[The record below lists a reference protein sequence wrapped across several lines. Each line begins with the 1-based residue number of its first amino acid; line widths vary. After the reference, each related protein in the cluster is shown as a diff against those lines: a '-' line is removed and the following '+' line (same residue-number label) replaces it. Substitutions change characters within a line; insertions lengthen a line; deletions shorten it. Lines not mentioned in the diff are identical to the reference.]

1 MRVTHRSHKREGTK
15 ESRGEQES
23 KKRVTLRARKSPPH
37 RRISPSQAD
46 KWKQVQVPPPGLA
59 AATKRLGW
67 QHGYRFRTF
76 PGFAF
81 IDETAEDGCVCWF
94 KRGAFRRVAI
104 LFVKS
109 APRGLFYVAIAP
121 WIASQSGFLLL
132 GDFLSQATAAW
143 MQS

>member
-1 MRVTHRSHKREGTK
+1 M
-15 ESRGEQES
+15 
-23 KKRVTLRARKSPPH
+23 
-37 RRISPSQAD
+37 
-46 KWKQVQVPPPGLA
+46 QVPPPGLA

-94 KRGAFRRVAI
+94 KRGAFGRVAI

-109 APRGLFYVAIAP
+109 APRGRFLCSDCTLDRQSERNS
-121 WIASQSGFLLL
+121 AS
-132 GDFLSQATAAW
+132 
-143 MQS
+143 